1 MKKLM
6 SLGIAACAIVLS
18 ISLLAGC
25 APSAPAS
32 PGEPTE
38 TPTPAPSSTEEPTGT
53 PTLPPSTEP
62 EPSQPSGDTLDD
74 VLGRTSSIGSVK
86 FDMVMTGAGMPS
98 MTVKVWL
105 KDEKMKTE
113 STMEGQ
119 TAINIVDHE
128 AQTMYMYIPEQNMA
142 FKVTYEQAQGSPVE
156 ETLAISHYQ
165 PRNLGTE
172 TIDGKV
178 CMVVEYTVQDVNT
191 KMWIWEEHGFPI
203 KVVTVTDQGTTT
215 IEYKNIQFTSIPDSE
230 FQLPLGVEI
239 MDLP

>member
-1 MKKLM
+1 MT
-6 SLGIAACAIVLS
+6 
-18 ISLLAGC
+18 
-25 APSAPAS
+25 S
-32 PGEPTE
+32 PGMAT
-38 TPTPAPSSTEEPTGT
+38 
-53 PTLPPSTEP
+53 
-62 EPSQPSGDTLDD
+62 
-74 VLGRTSSIGSVK
+74 
-86 FDMVMTGAGMPS
+86 MT
-98 MTVKVWL
+98 TKVWL
-105 KDEKMKTE
+105 KGQNMKSET
-113 STMEGQ
+113 TMEGQ
-119 TAINIVDHE
+119 TVVNIINHE
-128 AQTMYMYIPEQNMA
+128 TQTMYMYIPEQNMA

-156 ETLAISHYQ
+156 EALAISQYH